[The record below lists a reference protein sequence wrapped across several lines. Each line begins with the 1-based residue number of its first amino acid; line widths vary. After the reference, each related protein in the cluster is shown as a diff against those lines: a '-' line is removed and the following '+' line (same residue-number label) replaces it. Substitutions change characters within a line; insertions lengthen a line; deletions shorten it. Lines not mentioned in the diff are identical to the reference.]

1 MTAIRRRL
9 FAAASLCLAVF
20 VAALPA
26 VAAGPHR
33 HGVATLDVVVDGERL
48 LVALETPLDNL
59 VGFEHAPKND
69 RQRAA
74 LADAR
79 AALADGTKLLRA
91 SPEAGC
97 AQHAAKVELPYGADA
112 PADAHRH
119 DKGAPD
125 KNAHDKHG
133 HAEDAHSEASV
144 EWEFSCANPAALIG
158 LDIGLFDAFRR
169 LQTLRVQTATPRG
182 QGAATLTSKRRTLAL

>member
-1 MTAIRRRL
+1 MTAIPRKR
-9 FAAASLCLAVF
+9 FAAASLCLAVIA
-20 VAALPA
+20 AALPA
-26 VAAGPHR
+26 GAAGPHR

-48 LVALETPLDNL
+48 LVTLETPLDNL

-97 AQHAAKVELPYGADA
+97 AQRAAKVELPYGPDA
-112 PADAHRH
+112 TAGGGH
-119 DKGAPD
+119 DKH
-125 KNAHDKHG
+125 AHDKHAYG
-133 HAEDAHSEASV
+133 RHGRAADAHSEAGV

-158 LDIGLFDAFRR
+158 LDIGLFDVFRR
-169 LQTLRVQTATPRG
+169 LQTLHVQTATPRG